1 MAVVGFHHL
10 EELFRRGASLDIKK
24 GHAKEVTE
32 IVEQK
37 LYDMLLMGQ
46 KSAKYNGRDVI
57 WKYDLPITKGLE
69 ETINEFKKLEQELEL
84 KDILDRLATYPPLM
98 ELEIELEKF
107 LPELVGGLTL
117 VLARIMKQID
127 EDNRAVSHELI
138 ERAKRIMDLTL

>member
-1 MAVVGFHHL
+1 
-10 EELFRRGASLDIKK
+10 
-24 GHAKEVTE
+24 
-32 IVEQK
+32 
-37 LYDMLLMGQ
+37 
-46 KSAKYNGRDVI
+46 VI